1 MIKATRSD
9 RPPVAK
15 KEIRKESNNRQRPKN
30 FNSGYFKKYIL
41 YVVIFVL
48 LLFFSFIFFAP
59 MFINLKVWK
68 PEIISMLEENTG
80 KSARIKGTIDFKIYP
95 SPQVKVHDISL
106 VDDKSGVINNF
117 IRTDSVIAKLSFLSL
132 IKGKFEIE
140 KIIIDNLTINLLN
153 SSNKKPNWVLEKKI
167 VNKDQINEVINDK
180 YLKFN
185 QVKYPNIIVNE
196 YSITKGNVIYNN
208 TSKMGFENISIKIS
222 QNVNIL
228 EGGLSI
234 NDNKYLL
241 NSTFSK
247 DEEDLWLTKL
257 NIYNNDI
264 EVGANINIAYS
275 KYFPILEGQL
285 DVSYKNIKNI
295 LSASK
300 FKYLNLFDNK
310 TNFIGD
316 FSLSFNNNDLFYSI
330 FNIDANIGDLSFT
343 GALSGNNG
351 VDPKIELALSSN
363 NVDLDSFIQ
372 QVNKIN
378 KNQVRY

>member
-1 MIKATRSD
+1 MLKATRSD

-41 YVVIFVL
+41 YIVIFVL

-80 KSARIKGTIDFKIYP
+80 KSARIKGDINFKIYP

-153 SSNKKPNWVLEKKI
+153 ASNKKPNWVLEKKI

-264 EVGANINIAYS
+264 EVGQI
-275 KYFPILEGQL
+275 
-285 DVSYKNIKNI
+285 
-295 LSASK
+295 
-300 FKYLNLFDNK
+300 
-310 TNFIGD
+310 
-316 FSLSFNNNDLFYSI
+316 
-330 FNIDANIGDLSFT
+330 
-343 GALSGNNG
+343 
-351 VDPKIELALSSN
+351 
-363 NVDLDSFIQ
+363 
-372 QVNKIN
+372 
-378 KNQVRY
+378 